1 MKRQSYTSSS
11 NKINW
16 FKQWVLNNKVVAI
29 LLVLL
34 LILVNIFVFSKVSYI
49 LNPVEDFLEI
59 VGLPVILSVILY
71 YLFNPVIDWME
82 QKKIPRIYGI
92 GIVFVIILGLIIWGI
107 TTVIPL
113 IREQI
118 IQLITNWPTYW
129 NDISAQVAGLIQSE
143 QITQLQEQFQEY
155 NQNLMNAVTN
165 QANVVIDSTFSG
177 IGSFVGT
184 VTNIVIAIFTMPF
197 ILFYLLKDG
206 KNIPPKL
213 LYFIPSK
220 IRAKTYRVMTE
231 MNLQISQYVRGQL
244 LVAFFV
250 GLMFW
255 IGFSIIGL
263 DYAATLGIFA
273 GILNIIPYL
282 GSFLATIPALVIA
295 IVDSPGMLVK
305 VLIVFMIEQFIEGRV
320 ISPQILG
327 SNLKIHPITIIFVLL
342 TAGKLFGVV
351 GVLFGIPGY
360 AVLKIIVAHVFKWY
374 REYSGLYIEDEQYSP
389 VNVIQ
394 QERNQMKDSEKES
407 E

>member
-16 FKQWVLNNKVVAI
+16 FKQWFLNNKVVAI

-34 LILVNIFVFSKVSYI
+34 LILVNILVFSKVSYI
-49 LNPVEDFLEI
+49 LNPVEKFLEI
-59 VGLPVILSVILY
+59 VGLPIILSVILY
-71 YLFNPVIDWME
+71 YLLNPVIDWME
-82 QKKIPRIYGI
+82 QKKIPRMYGI
-92 GIVFVIILGLIIWGI
+92 AIVFIIIIGLIIWGI

-118 IQLITNWPTYW
+118 TQLITNWPTYW
-129 NDISAQVAGLIQSE
+129 NDISNQVAGLVQSQE
-143 QITQLQEQFQEY
+143 FSQLQAQLQEY
-155 NQNLMNAVTN
+155 NQNLISTVTE
-165 QANVVIDSTFSG
+165 QANIVIDSTFSG

-184 VTNIVIAIFTMPF
+184 LTNIVIAIFTMPF
-197 ILFYLLKDG
+197 ILFYLLRDG
-206 KNIPPKL
+206 KSIPPNL
-213 LYFIPSK
+213 LRLIPSK
-220 IRAKTYRVMTE
+220 IRVKTYRVMNE

-255 IGFSIIGL
+255 IGFSIVGL
-263 DYAATLGIFA
+263 EYAVTLGVLA

-282 GSFLATIPALVIA
+282 GSILATIPALVIA
-295 IVDSPGMLVK
+295 IVDSPRMLVT
-305 VLIVFMIEQFIEGRV
+305 VLLVFMVEQIIEGRV

-360 AVLKIIVAHVFKWY
+360 AVLKIIVAHIFKWY
-374 REYSGLYIEDEQYSP
+374 QEYSGLYTEDEQYQP
-389 VNVIQ
+389 VNVIR
-394 QERNQMKDSEKES
+394 QEQEKNKLEK
-407 E
+407 